1 MPIFIRIWLLFTIIL
16 ICGGVLM
23 VHQFQEQVKP
33 NTRKVMEDI
42 LADNANVIS
51 ALVAKDVANGQVKSK
66 AFNER
71 MQTVLDR

>member
-1 MPIFIRIWLLFTIIL
+1 MPIFIRIWLLFTVIL
-16 ICGGVLM
+16 ICGGIMM

-51 ALVAKDVANGQVKSK
+51 ALVA
-66 AFNER
+66 
-71 MQTVLDR
+71 